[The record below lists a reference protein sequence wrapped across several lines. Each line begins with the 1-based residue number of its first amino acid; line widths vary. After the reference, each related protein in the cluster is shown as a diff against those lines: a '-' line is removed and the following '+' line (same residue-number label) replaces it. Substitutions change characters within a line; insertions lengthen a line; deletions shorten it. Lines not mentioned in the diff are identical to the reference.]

1 MVVAVWE
8 AQQTFIIMGK
18 FHCSSLF
25 FFSSTENDYLKG
37 KSRKNACFHRQRED
51 NSKSTDPTFT
61 QLRLTEMEEGIKH
74 KLSQPVAFFFSFL
87 VPRASF
93 G

>member
-1 MVVAVWE
+1 MLV
-8 AQQTFIIMGK
+8 FIGK
-18 FHCSSLF
+18 
-25 FFSSTENDYLKG
+25 E
-37 KSRKNACFHRQRED
+37 RARD